1 MKNDLVVNQLVSFLE
16 PLSEEGLKLVL
27 IGGCSRSGKSTL
39 SQGIAAEI
47 RAKKYAATVLS
58 LDSWIVGVDRR
69 PEKSTVYQRYD
80 GLQIIQDVR
89 AVLEGKSVVI
99 PVYDAKTRMRVSEQ
113 NQFIHIHSGYLI
125 LEGVLALAYDEL
137 RQLSALSVFV
147 EIDDQVRKQRF
158 KNFYSDIKGLSPDKI
173 DELFNEREIEEVL
186 AVKKTRVNADILIRE
201 NQLSVIAR
209 DK

>member
-1 MKNDLVVNQLVSFLE
+1 MKNDLVVNQLVSCLE
-16 PLSEEGLKLVL
+16 PMCEKGIKLVL

-47 RAKKYAATVLS
+47 HTKKYAATVLS
-58 LDSWIVGVDRR
+58 LDSWIVGIDQR

-80 GLQIIQDVR
+80 GLQIIQDVK
-89 AVLEGKSVVI
+89 AILEGKSVAI
-99 PVYDAKTRMRVSEQ
+99 PNYDAKTRMRVSGQ
-113 NQFIHIHSGYLI
+113 NQFIHINSGYLI

-201 NQLSVIAR
+201 NQLYKA
-209 DK
+209 K